1 MDRYTCCIFV
11 RIAPDLLMTEQFVG
25 KSVGKNENKTMRPL
39 INIGLQALVR
49 SPVETMYSRRH
60 ATD

>member
-1 MDRYTCCIFV
+1 
-11 RIAPDLLMTEQFVG
+11 MTEQFVG

-49 SPVETMYSRRH
+49 SPVELCTVAVMRLIEV
-60 ATD
+60 